1 MSISALDDR
10 RPLPRTTT
18 TEYAT
23 RGARARK
30 GQGPGLRVVAPPRAE
45 RASRGLFALIII
57 MLLGG
62 GFLANLLVNTSMA
75 QGAFQIGDL
84 QQAATK
90 LSEEQAVLRE
100 QVGALSA
107 PTALESKARA
117 LGMIPTDSPVFL
129 SVPGGKVI
137 GQPAPA
143 GVAAEKKKD
152 KKKNGRGAAN
162 AAPSESMTADAAPS
176 ESTTADAAPS
186 ESTTA
191 DAAPSESTP

>member
-1 MSISALDDR
+1 MSITTLDDR
-10 RPLPRTTT
+10 RPLPKPSS

-23 RGARARK
+23 RGAHARK
-30 GQGPGLRVVAPPRAE
+30 GRGLALRVVAPPRSE
-45 RASRGLFALIII
+45 RGGRGLFILVIIV
-57 MLLGG
+57 LLGG
-62 GFLANLLVNTSMA
+62 GFLANLLINTSMA

-129 SVPGGKVI
+129 SVPGGTVI
-137 GQPAPA
+137 GKPAPA
-143 GVAAEKKKD
+143 GAAAEKKKN
-152 KKKNGRGAAN
+152 KKANGSG
-162 AAPSESMTADAAPS
+162 SAD
-176 ESTTADAAPS
+176 T
-186 ESTTA
+186 
-191 DAAPSESTP
+191 ESTPANGASTESTPANGASTESTL